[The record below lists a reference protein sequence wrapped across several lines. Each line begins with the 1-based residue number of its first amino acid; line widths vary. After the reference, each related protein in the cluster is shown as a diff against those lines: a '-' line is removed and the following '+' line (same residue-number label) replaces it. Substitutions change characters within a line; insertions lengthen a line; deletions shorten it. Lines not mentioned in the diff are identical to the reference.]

1 VIVVDPKVGTNRK
14 ILCVKTNEAYYLAPD
29 NGVLSFILENEKPF
43 TIRSIENQAFM
54 RDEVSFT
61 FHGRDKFAPV
71 AAHLSKSDIFEK
83 VGPKISTFETLE
95 WPKPHFKTDHVEG
108 EVIHVDRFGNLMTNL
123 RAKEIEKKFK
133 PEEVSIGRLKITKW
147 VNSYGE
153 GRDRELVV
161 LINSAGFIEIA
172 ATNDS
177 AAALSSANVGSK
189 VTCV

>member
-1 VIVVDPKVGTNRK
+1 MQ
-14 ILCVKTNEAYYLAPD
+14 E
-29 NGVLSFILENEKPF
+29 EKSQKLWGGRF
-43 TIRSIENQAFM
+43 ETKAASIME
-54 RDEVSFT
+54 RIGESVSF
-61 FHGRDKFAPV
+61 DKRLYKQDIV
-71 AAHLSKSDIFEK
+71 GSIAHAKNLL
-83 VGPKISTFETLE
+83 KIGILNKEEFDSIITGLLQI
-95 WPKPHFKTDHVEG
+95 KT
-108 EVIHVDRFGNLMTNL
+108 
-123 RAKEIEKKFK
+123 EIEKKFK

-161 LINSAGFIEIA
+161 LVNSAGFIEIA